1 MGVILESND
10 SIGPVWPLLYSS
22 LVSYLLRANT
32 KAGDSAKQVIVINI
46 FPRFA
51 SVTRFPVLGNSN
63 MSSRALHRMHV
74 FASCSG

>member
-32 KAGDSAKQVIVINI
+32 KAGDSAKQVIDQH
-46 FPRFA
+46 FP
-51 SVTRFPVLGNSN
+51 
-63 MSSRALHRMHV
+63 ALCIGYT
-74 FASCSG
+74 FSCAWQQ